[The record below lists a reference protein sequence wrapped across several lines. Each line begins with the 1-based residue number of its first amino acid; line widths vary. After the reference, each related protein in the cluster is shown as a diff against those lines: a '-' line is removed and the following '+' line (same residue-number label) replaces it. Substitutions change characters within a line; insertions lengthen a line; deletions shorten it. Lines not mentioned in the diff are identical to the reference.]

1 MNEYSVECIDKLRI
15 HELRDFARNVGVAS
29 PTTMKKEELIAK
41 IIEACDK
48 NNKLDVVGALPKNK
62 RGIDFF
68 SLLMPE
74 NTSLLETMIQGKNV
88 DLDVVSVEDESARM
102 KCFPHV
108 EDRSYGFDEEVN
120 FDSYPEE
127 SSIFQFSVAQN
138 KEAKYDASI
147 VVEGYLHLHSTGYGI
162 VRKEGYKPSNDDVY
176 LSCEF
181 VKRHAL
187 KSGDRVKG
195 RAKAVIEDKPM
206 IMFDI
211 ISVDGNPEQNKLVSF
226 EYGKHNGLGDSFY
239 FDRFNINIKKG
250 ERIYIKNLE
259 YDYALKLAEDLIDD
273 NNVGVKVLNIRAVP
287 EDKDIQSREKLEVIN
302 CPFNMVDTNV
312 ISTVNLVLDRI
323 KREFE
328 DNKPNVLIVY
338 NFSGLLRVLNTAV
351 DGFLEYDKYDIR
363 AINKVLDIMYSAKF
377 VDNTHH
383 FSIIFVDRNDINPV
397 MKSVFET
404 EFKPLFNSVIDAG
417 ADGFFN

>member
-15 HELRDFARNVGVAS
+15 HELRDFARNVGVVS
-29 PTTMKKEELIAK
+29 PTTMKKEELVAK
-41 IIEACDK
+41 IIEAVDK
-48 NNKLDVVGALPKNK
+48 NNKLDVVGALPKNR

-74 NTSLLETMIQGKNV
+74 NSDLLENMIQGKDI
-88 DLDVVSVEDESARM
+88 DLDFVSVTEDKEV
-102 KCFPHV
+102 KNLPQV
-108 EDRSYGFDEEVN
+108 EDRSYGYDEDLN

-127 SSIFQFSVAQN
+127 SSIFQFSVAQS
-138 KEAKYDASI
+138 KKAYYDVSE

-162 VRKEGYKPSNDDVY
+162 VRKGGYMPSNEDVY

-187 KSGDRVKG
+187 KSGDKVKG
-195 RAKAVIEDKPM
+195 RAKVVIEDKPM

-226 EYGKHNGLGDSFY
+226 EHGKHNGLGDSFY
-239 FDRFNINIKKG
+239 FDRFNVNIKKG
-250 ERIYIKNLE
+250 ERIYVKNLS
-259 YDYALKLAEDLIDD
+259 YDYAIKLAEDLIDD
-273 NNVGVKVLNIRAVP
+273 NNVNVKVLNVRAMP
-287 EDKDIQSREKLEVIN
+287 EDKDVNDKEKLEVVN
-302 CPFNMVDTNV
+302 CPFNMVDNNV
-312 ISTVNLVLDRI
+312 IATVNLVLDRI

-363 AINKVLDIMYSAKF
+363 SINKVLDIMYSAKF
-377 VDNTHH
+377 VDNMHH
-383 FSIIFVDRNDINPV
+383 FSVIFVDRNDINPV

-404 EFKPLFNSVIDAG
+404 EFKPLFNSIIDASG
-417 ADGFFN
+417 EGFFN